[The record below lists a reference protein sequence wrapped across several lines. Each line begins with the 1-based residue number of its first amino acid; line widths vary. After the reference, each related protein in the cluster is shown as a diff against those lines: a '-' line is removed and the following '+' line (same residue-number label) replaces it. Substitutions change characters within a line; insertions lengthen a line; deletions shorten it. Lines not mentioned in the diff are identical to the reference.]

1 MRHSIL
7 AALIVLLSM
16 SVLSAGTI
24 TDVSPDNAIPGQ
36 ELWVE
41 ITGSGTLFGEGS
53 ETTVKLE
60 IPGTETIYPTQ
71 FDATDYYTLH
81 AYFEIDHA
89 VTTGLYDVVVIESY
103 PGHDIEYRLADGFE
117 IDYPSDCGDVDGDG
131 DVDIN
136 DAKSLI
142 LYVYEGIEVIDPLA
156 TSDINCDRKINLVD
170 ISMLIQYLFR
180 GGAHPCAHC
189 P

>member
-7 AALIVLLSM
+7 AVLILLVTASA
-16 SVLSAGTI
+16 LSASTI
-24 TDVSPDNAIPGQ
+24 IGVSPDNARPDQ

-71 FDATDYYTLH
+71 FDATDYCTLH
-81 AYFEIDHA
+81 AYFVIDHS
-89 VTTGLYDVVVIESY
+89 VTTGLYDVVVIESF
-103 PGHDIEYRLADGFE
+103 PGHDTEYRLTDGFE
-117 IDYPSDCGDVDGDG
+117 IDFPSDCGDVDGDG
-131 DVDIN
+131 DVDID

-142 LYVYEGIEVIDPLA
+142 VYVYEGIEVIDPLA

-170 ISMLIQYLFR
+170 ISMMIQYLFR
-180 GGAHPCAHC
+180 GGAHPCANC